1 MQWTGG
7 WNGGFSTADPER
19 LYQPLISNPVYGY
32 QAVNVES
39 QRRQEN
45 SLLSWTRR
53 LIQVRRSSRVFGRG
67 TIEFLNPANHR
78 VLAYVRSLDAEKVLV
93 VNNLSATA
101 QAVELDLRALA
112 GAIPIEMFG
121 RSLFPRIRERP
132 YVMTLGPYDF
142 FWFRLRWL

>member
-45 SLLSWTRR
+45 SLLNWTRR
-53 LIQVRRSSRVFGRG
+53 LIQVRRSTRVFGRG
-67 TIEFLNPANHR
+67 AIEFLKPANQR

-93 VNNLSATA
+93 VNNLSGTA
-101 QAVELDLRALA
+101 QAVELDLRSLA

-142 FWFRLRWL
+142 FWFKLRWL